1 MATFETSDFSLRAI
15 ADSGQ
20 VFTWRELDRG
30 RADARYL
37 VASGAR
43 RCVASQ
49 RGARVTILTPS
60 GGQPSASSLSYWRRY
75 LTLDVD
81 YGRLLD
87 SLPLTEEQRAASAG
101 IRVLRQDW
109 WDVSVSFVISQ
120 NSNIP
125 RIQHAVS
132 SLMDAGGGRI
142 PAPRRLR
149 RLLGD
154 ESFAS
159 GLRLGYRLPYLR
171 ALADRAGGWKPRC
184 LSEEGVPLAEQMAE
198 LEETP
203 GVGPKVASC
212 ICLYGLG
219 YLEAVPRDTWIKRAE
234 RAYGIE
240 WDPALGGVQQQY
252 VFAWIRGAAGALG

>member
-1 MATFETSDFSLRAI
+1 MATFETGDFSLRAI

-20 VFTWRELDRG
+20 VFTWRELGRG

-37 VASGAR
+37 VASGTR
-43 RCVASQ
+43 RCVVSQ
-49 RGARVTILTPS
+49 RGPKVVVLTPS
-60 GGQPSASSLSYWRRY
+60 GGQPSPSSLSYWRRY
-75 LTLDVD
+75 LALDVD

-87 SLPLTEEQRAASAG
+87 SLPLTDEQRAASAG

-109 WDVSVSFVISQ
+109 WDVSVAFTISQ

-125 RIQHAVS
+125 RIQHAVF

-142 PAPRRLR
+142 PAPRQLS
-149 RLLGD
+149 RLLRD
-154 ESFAS
+154 EGFAA

-171 ALADRAGGWKPRC
+171 ALAGRATGWRPRC
-184 LSEEGVPLAEQMAE
+184 LSEKDVPLAEQMAE

-219 YLEAVPRDTWIKRAE
+219 YLEAVPRDTWIKKAE

-240 WDPALGGVQQQY
+240 WDPTIGGVQQQY
-252 VFAWIRGAAGALG
+252 VFAWIRGAGATLG